1 MRAYIKI
8 MTMRMDRYRVNFI
21 DNQEVESK
29 GSNDLLYVDEDRK
42 GRNQNDTKQM
52 EDQSLIW

>member
-1 MRAYIKI
+1 MRAYIKT
-8 MTMRMDRYRVNFI
+8 MTMRMDRQGVNFI

-29 GSNDLLYVDEDRK
+29 GSNDLLHVDKDGK
-42 GRNQNDTKQM
+42 GKDQNDAKQV